1 MTRYCLDT
9 SAYSHFKRGH
19 PAVVGLID
27 SAEWVGMPAV
37 TIGELWTGFLH
48 GTRVTANEAELE
60 EFLENPAVE
69 LLPID
74 DQVARV
80 YGEIVV
86 ELKRKG
92 TPLPTNDIWIAATAA
107 RAGATVLTYDPHFAQ
122 IGRVGSLVLEPDMPP
137 PAPGA

>member
-19 PAVVGLID
+19 PVVVELLD
-27 SAEWVGMPAV
+27 SAEWVGVPAV
-37 TIGELWTGFLH
+37 TIGELWTGFLQ
-48 GTRVTANEAELE
+48 GARVTANEAELA
-60 EFLENPAVE
+60 EFLANPAVE

-74 DQVARV
+74 DHVARI

-86 ELKRKG
+86 ELRRKG

-107 RAGATVLTYDPHFAQ
+107 RAGATVLTYDPHFTQ
-122 IGRVGSLVLEPDMPP
+122 IGRVGSVVLEFDVPGSDPP
-137 PAPGA
+137 G